1 MQNSQENVCAGICFL
16 VDFAKFVTAPFL
28 QNSTRRMLLVIAVS
42 IVAKGVLANKTV
54 NYDTRTEAYVLILAK
69 SRTY

>member
-1 MQNSQENVCAGICFL
+1 M
-16 VDFAKFVTAPFL
+16 DFAKFVTAPFL
-28 QNSTRRMLLVIAVS
+28 QNSTGRMLLIIAVS

-54 NYDTRTEAYVLILAK
+54 NYDTSTEAYVLILAK